1 MVAAGWAVESRRVMT
16 LAHAA
21 AGAAIGQ
28 RIRSRRKALLAC
40 VGAHGLMDL
49 PGHDDLDDTREG
61 VLIVAT
67 IALTGRLFGMR
78 SREFWCAF
86 ACSMPDLE
94 HVVLRGRRLRLYP
107 THRFSR
113 LHDTLPGPRLTA
125 PAQVGGALVALAL
138 TARAARTRARA

>member
-1 MVAAGWAVESRRVMT
+1 MT

-28 RIRSRRKALLAC
+28 RIRSRKTALLTC
-40 VGAHGLMDL
+40 VGVHGLMDL
-49 PGHDDLDDTREG
+49 PGHEDLDEASEG
-61 VLIVAT
+61 VLILAT

-94 HVVLRGRRLRLYP
+94 HVVLRGRRLRFYP

-113 LHDTLPGPRLTA
+113 LHDTLPGPRFTAGAQMGAALLALT
-125 PAQVGGALVALAL
+125 L
-138 TARAARTRARA
+138 TARAARARARA

>member
-1 MVAAGWAVESRRVMT
+1 MT

-28 RIRSRRKALLAC
+28 RIRSRKKAVLAC

-49 PGHDDLDDTREG
+49 PGHDDLDEAREG
-61 VLIVAT
+61 VMILAT

-94 HVVLRGRRLRLYP
+94 HVVLRGRRLRFYP
-107 THRFSR
+107 THRFAR

-138 TARAARTRARA
+138 TARSARTERLRVRT

>member
-1 MVAAGWAVESRRVMT
+1 MT

-28 RIRSRRKALLAC
+28 RIRSRKTAVLAC

-49 PGHDDLDDTREG
+49 PGHDDLDEASEG
-61 VLIVAT
+61 VLILAT

-94 HVVLRGRRLRLYP
+94 HVVLRGKRLRFYP

-113 LHDTLPGPRLTA
+113 LHDTLPGPRFTA
-125 PAQVGGALVALAL
+125 RTQVGAALLALTL
-138 TARAARTRARA
+138 TARAARARARA

>member
-1 MVAAGWAVESRRVMT
+1 MVAACCAVESRTVMT

-28 RIRSRRKALLAC
+28 RIHSRKKAVLAC

-49 PGHDDLDDTREG
+49 PGHEDLDEAREG
-61 VLIVAT
+61 VLILAT

-94 HVVLRGRRLRLYP
+94 HVVLRGRRLRFYP
-107 THRFSR
+107 THRFAR
-113 LHDTLPGPRLTA
+113 LHDTLPGPRLSA
-125 PAQVGGALVALAL
+125 PTQVGGALLALAF
-138 TARAARTRARA
+138 TARAARARRRP

>member
-1 MVAAGWAVESRRVMT
+1 MT

-28 RIRSRRKALLAC
+28 RIRSRKKAVLAC
-40 VGAHGLMDL
+40 LGLHGLMDL
-49 PGHDDLDDTREG
+49 PGHDDLDETSEG
-61 VLIVAT
+61 VMIFAT

-94 HVVLRGRRLRLYP
+94 HVVFRGKTRRFYP
-107 THRFSR
+107 THRFAR
-113 LHDTLPGPRLTA
+113 LHDALPGPRATA
-125 PAQVGGALVALAL
+125 AVQMGAALVALTL
-138 TARAARTRARA
+138 TARTARARARA

>member
-1 MVAAGWAVESRRVMT
+1 MT

-28 RIRSRRKALLAC
+28 HIRSRKKAVLTCLG
-40 VGAHGLMDL
+40 VHGLMDL
-49 PGHDDLDDTREG
+49 PAHDDLDEAEEG
-61 VLIVAT
+61 VLILAT
-67 IALTGRLFGMR
+67 VALTARLFGMR

-94 HVVLRGRRLRLYP
+94 HVVLRGKRLRFYP

-113 LHDTLPGPRLTA
+113 LHDTLPGPRLNA
-125 PAQVGGALVALAL
+125 QAQVGAALLALAL
-138 TARAARTRARA
+138 TARAARERAHA

>member
-1 MVAAGWAVESRRVMT
+1 MT

-28 RIRSRRKALLAC
+28 RIRSRKTAVLAC
-40 VGAHGLMDL
+40 IGAHGLMDL
-49 PGHDDLDDTREG
+49 PGHDDLDDASEG
-61 VLIVAT
+61 VLIFAT

-94 HVVLRGRRLRLYP
+94 HVFLRGKRLRFYP

-113 LHDTLPGPRLTA
+113 LHDTLPGPRFTA
-125 PAQVGGALVALAL
+125 RTQAGAALVALTL
-138 TARAARTRARA
+138 TARAARARARA

>member
-1 MVAAGWAVESRRVMT
+1 MT

-28 RIRSRRKALLAC
+28 RIQSRTKAVLAC
-40 VGAHGLMDL
+40 VGVHGLMDL
-49 PGHDDLDDTREG
+49 PAHDDLDEAQEG

-94 HVVLRGRRLRLYP
+94 HVVLRGKRRRFYP

-125 PAQVGGALVALAL
+125 QTQVGAALLALAL
-138 TARAARTRARA
+138 TARAAHTRAHA

>member
-1 MVAAGWAVESRRVMT
+1 MT

-28 RIRSRRKALLAC
+28 RIQSRTKAVLAC
-40 VGAHGLMDL
+40 VGVHGLMDL
-49 PGHDDLDDTREG
+49 PAHDDLDEAREG

-94 HVVLRGRRLRLYP
+94 HVVLRGKRRRFYP

-125 PAQVGGALVALAL
+125 QTQVGAALLALAL
-138 TARAARTRARA
+138 TARAARTRAHA

>member
-1 MVAAGWAVESRRVMT
+1 MT

-28 RIRSRRKALLAC
+28 RVQSRTKAVLAC
-40 VGAHGLMDL
+40 IGAHGLMDL
-49 PGHDDLDDTREG
+49 PAHDDLDEAREG
-61 VLIVAT
+61 VLILAT

-94 HVVLRGRRLRLYP
+94 HVVLRGKRLRFYP

-113 LHDTLPGPRLTA
+113 LHDTLPGPRLNAQT
-125 PAQVGGALVALAL
+125 QVGAALVALAL
-138 TARAARTRARA
+138 TARAAHERAHA

>member
-1 MVAAGWAVESRRVMT
+1 MVAAWGAVESPRVMT

-28 RIRSRRKALLAC
+28 RIQSRTKAVLAC
-40 VGAHGLMDL
+40 VGVHGLMDL
-49 PGHDDLDDTREG
+49 PAHDDLDEAREG

-94 HVVLRGRRLRLYP
+94 HVVLRGKRLRFYP

-125 PAQVGGALVALAL
+125 QTQVGAALVALAL
-138 TARAARTRARA
+138 TARAARTRAHA